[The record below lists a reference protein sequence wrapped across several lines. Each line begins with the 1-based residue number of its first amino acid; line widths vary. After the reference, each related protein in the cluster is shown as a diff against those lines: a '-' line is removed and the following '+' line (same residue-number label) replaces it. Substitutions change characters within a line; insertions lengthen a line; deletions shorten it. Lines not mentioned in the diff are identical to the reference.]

1 MIATDRPLR
10 SPGAVVAACGLVV
23 LLEGYDQS
31 VYGAVLP
38 VLVKDASWNLSRANA
53 AYVGSA
59 AFVGM
64 FVGAI
69 VASRLAARISRRT
82 VLLTCVTVFGVCG
95 TACWAAQDGWTLA
108 ALRALTGLGLGGVL
122 PVTSTLAFAAVGDRR
137 RMLAY
142 AAMFATI
149 PLGGSSRRPSAKW

>member
-1 MIATDRPLR
+1 
-10 SPGAVVAACGLVV
+10 
-23 LLEGYDQS
+23 
-31 VYGAVLP
+31 
-38 VLVKDASWNLSRANA
+38 
-53 AYVGSA
+53 
-59 AFVGM
+59 
-64 FVGAI
+64 
-69 VASRLAARISRRT
+69 

>member
-53 AYVGSA
+53 AYVGRA

-69 VASRLAARISRRT
+69 VASRLAARASAGAPCFSPASPCSESAGPRAGQLRTAGPWRR
-82 VLLTCVTVFGVCG
+82 C
-95 TACWAAQDGWTLA
+95 A
-108 ALRALTGLGLGGVL
+108 RS
-122 PVTSTLAFAAVGDRR
+122 PVSV
-137 RMLAY
+137 
-142 AAMFATI
+142 
-149 PLGGSSRRPSAKW
+149 SAECSP